1 LWLITYKT
9 ILAERALPFMVIVL
23 GCLLILSSIFLPS
36 MDSFEIDVSNLLPE
50 KIEVPIASYSF
61 NISIDNPLVGKVT
74 APVEIGGSKVT
85 LRLSDIIG
93 EKKIGINIGALSYV
107 LIAIRAFLILTG
119 VTLIITGLA
128 VRLML
133 SRKSSIS

>member
-1 LWLITYKT
+1 MRLFW
-9 ILAERALPFMVIVL
+9 AERALPFMVIVL

-36 MDSFEIDVSNLLPE
+36 TDSFEIDVSNLLPE
-50 KIEVPIASYSF
+50 EIDVPIASYSF

-74 APVEIGGSKVT
+74 VPVEIGGSKVT

-93 EKKIGINIGALSYV
+93 KKKIGIKIGALSYV
-107 LIAIRAFLILTG
+107 LIAIRAFLIFTG

-128 VRLML
+128 VRSML

>member
-1 LWLITYKT
+1 
-9 ILAERALPFMVIVL
+9 MVIVL